1 MEGKIALSRRA
12 GPVADA
18 ALPSLPTVPPMPPVA
33 GAGGLVAVVVTCNRL
48 AQLQITLPRLLADPG
63 TVLARVV
70 VVDNASDDGTA
81 GWLAAQHDPRLM
93 VLRQRRNL
101 GGAGGFELG
110 MRHAVAAF
118 DPDWLVLMDDDAR
131 PEPGALAQFLAGD
144 RTGWQI
150 CAAAVRDPEGQI
162 CAPNRPSLNP
172 FRRMPVFLRTLL
184 GGGRAA
190 FHLQDSDFAPDAPE
204 RAVDGASFV
213 GLFVSRAAVA
223 RFGYPRGDM
232 FIYGEDAH
240 YTLSLSRAGGRI
252 GFLPGVRF
260 QHAFS
265 GVDAATGRQTPLWKV
280 YYHHRNLL
288 LIYRMVA
295 GPWFWPA
302 LLIVLPKWLSRTRVY
317 GGQRR
322 AFLRLFARALRDG
335 LAGRTGQDHAAILAL
350 AEAPPVTG
358 SAGRYDDAAA

>member
-1 MEGKIALSRRA
+1 MQGKFANPPGAEPVPIPA
-12 GPVADA
+12 VADIC
-18 ALPSLPTVPPMPPVA
+18 PPPA
-33 GAGGLVAVVVTCNRL
+33 RTGGMVAVVVTCNRL
-48 AQLQITLPRLLADPG
+48 DQLRITLPRLLDSPAD
-63 TVLARVV
+63 VLARVV
-70 VVDNASDDGTA
+70 VVDNASGDGSA
-81 GWLAAQHDPRLM
+81 DWLAAQGDPRLV
-93 VLRQRRNL
+93 VLRQRRNI

-110 MRHAVAAF
+110 MRHAVAHF

-131 PEPGALAQFLAGD
+131 PEPGALARFLASD
-144 RTGWQI
+144 PAGWEI
-150 CAAAVRDPEGQI
+150 CAAAVRDPAGRI

-172 FRRMPVFLRTLL
+172 FRRPLVFLRTLL

-190 FHLQDSDFAPDAPE
+190 FHLQDGDFAATAPV

-223 RFGYPRGDM
+223 RIGYPRGDM
-232 FIYGEDAH
+232 FVYGEDAH

-252 GFLPGVRF
+252 GFLPQVRF
-260 QHAFS
+260 QHDFS
-265 GVDAATGRQTPLWKV
+265 GVDPATGRQTPLWKV

-288 LIYRMVA
+288 LLYRMVA

-302 LLIVLPKWLSRTRVY
+302 LLIVLPKWLLRARAY
-317 GGQRR
+317 GGQRQ

-350 AEAPPVTG
+350 ATTAPAKG
-358 SAGRYDDAAA
+358 SEGRYDDAAA

>member
-1 MEGKIALSRRA
+1 MSRGAQPALGS
-12 GPVADA
+12 PVAA
-18 ALPSLPTVPPMPPVA
+18 PLHA

-48 AQLQITLPRLLADPG
+48 TQLQITLPRLLDSPG
-63 TVLARVV
+63 AVLARVV

-81 GWLAAQHDPRLM
+81 AWLAAQQDPRLA

-131 PEPGALAQFLAGD
+131 PEAGALARFMAARRD
-144 RTGWQI
+144 DWQV
-150 CAAAVRDPEGQI
+150 CAAAVRDTAGRV

-172 FRRMPVFLRTLL
+172 FQRPLVFLRTLL

-223 RFGYPRGDM
+223 RFGYPRGDL
-232 FIYGEDAH
+232 FVYGEDAH
-240 YTLSLSRAGGRI
+240 YTLSVSRAGGRI

-260 QHAFS
+260 QHDFS
-265 GVDAATGRQTPLWKV
+265 GLDPATGRLTPLWKV

-295 GPWFWPA
+295 GVWFWPA
-302 LLIVLPKWLSRTRVY
+302 LLIVLPKWLSRARVY
-317 GGQRR
+317 GGQRS
-322 AFLRLFARALRDG
+322 AFLRLFFRALRDG

-350 AEAPPVTG
+350 AERPPVTG